1 MKIFLSEST
10 LYSCLNVKEFFA
22 WDRRDIWSLSDS
34 NGIPTQIHL
43 VRKRTKKYLAKLAN
57 DSSVLWVLIC
67 TVHLA
72 VCYYHITYAFQ
83 SESKKKKKS
92 ESTLYRCLNV
102 KKILAQNRRGI
113 SSLSD
118 SNRFRTHYHLV
129 LKRTLNHLAKLVL

>member
-10 LYSCLNVKEFFA
+10 RYSCLNVKEFFA
-22 WDRRDIWSLSDS
+22 RDRRDIWSLSDS

-67 TVHLA
+67 TLHLA

-83 SESKKKKKS
+83 SESKKKKKVNLRS
-92 ESTLYRCLNV
+92 IVAWMLR
-102 KKILAQNRRGI
+102 K
-113 SSLSD
+113 SL
-118 SNRFRTHYHLV
+118 
-129 LKRTLNHLAKLVL
+129 LKTGVVFQV